1 MKCKTTYY
9 ANPKAVKIAAITCGK
24 TLKQV
29 AKDTTT
35 HYNSLIM
42 IVSGKVAT
50 SELRAEAIAKAVNA
64 EFDSLF
70 VAKK

>member
-9 ANPKAVKIAAITCGK
+9 AKPKAVKIAAITCGK

-35 HYNSLIM
+35 HYNSLVM
-42 IVSGKVAT
+42 IAGGKVAT
-50 SELRAEAIAKAVNA
+50 SKLRAEAIASSVNA

>member
-1 MKCKTTYY
+1 MKCKKTYY
-9 ANPKAVKIAAITCGK
+9 AKPKAVKIAAITCGK

-35 HYNSLIM
+35 HYNSLVM
-42 IVSGKVAT
+42 ISSGKVAT
-50 SELRAEAIAKAVNA
+50 SEMRAKAIANAVNA

-70 VAKK
+70 IAKK

>member
-1 MKCKTTYY
+1 M
-9 ANPKAVKIAAITCGK
+9 
-24 TLKQV
+24 KQV

-35 HYNSLIM
+35 HYNSLVM
-42 IVSGKVAT
+42 IAGGKVAT
-50 SELRAEAIAKAVNA
+50 SKLRAEAIANVVNA